1 MLHRCIALGKS
12 CRKYGHSIAVK
23 AEGGVSVRW
32 DALFADLDAQLQ
44 AQADQRFQAE
54 VQQARELER
63 SQLLLADRLRAHLED
78 QRYASE
84 QLSVLL
90 RGGRRITC
98 CLESVGADWIAG
110 SAGVHS
116 LLIPLPAVL
125 MVESLA
131 RTAAQET
138 SPTRRRLTIAAPLR
152 ALMNDRAGVAV
163 FGEGADGDAELA
175 AGRLIAV
182 GKDHFDVLMP
192 AADGHAPKRDGRS
205 IRTIPLN
212 AVALIR
218 SLAGA

>member
-1 MLHRCIALGKS
+1 M
-12 CRKYGHSIAVK
+12 
-23 AEGGVSVRW
+23 RW

-44 AQADQRFQAE
+44 AQADQQFQAE

-78 QRYASE
+78 QRSASE
-84 QLSVLL
+84 QLRVRL
-90 RGGRRITC
+90 RGGRQVTC

-131 RTAAQET
+131 RTAAQEM

-182 GKDHFDVLMP
+182 GKDHLDVLAP
-192 AADGHAPKRDGRS
+192 AGDGQAPERQARS
-205 IRTIPLN
+205 IRTVPLS
-212 AVALIR
+212 AIALIR

>member
-1 MLHRCIALGKS
+1 M
-12 CRKYGHSIAVK
+12 
-23 AEGGVSVRW
+23 RW
-32 DALFADLDAQLQ
+32 DALFADLDAQWQ

-78 QRYASE
+78 QRSASE

-116 LLIPLPAVL
+116 LLMPLPAVL

-192 AADGHAPKRDGRS
+192 AADGHAPERDGRS